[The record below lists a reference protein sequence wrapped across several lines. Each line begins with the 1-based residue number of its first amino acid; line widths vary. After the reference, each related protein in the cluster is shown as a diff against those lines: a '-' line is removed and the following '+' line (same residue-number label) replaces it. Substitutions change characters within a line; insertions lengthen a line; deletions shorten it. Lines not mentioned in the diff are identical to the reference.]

1 MGKLNVPTDEYA
13 ISPKRKFRDLSEE
26 FIEENKDF
34 IVKIP
39 ANEFIYDKDNEKYY
53 GEITDESVQDM
64 ALDMMTDGFKG
75 VIMAYPITVD
85 GQRKY
90 QIESGHRRCTAAK
103 SAGITE
109 IPTIIT
115 EPPKTD
121 SERVIRLIKMNL
133 HGRPD
138 LSPTKKAKIIEALM
152 SAHKEERIKAG
163 LKADNATLTDIV
175 STEMELSTK
184 SIDKYKALL
193 KLVPKLQVLAD
204 SGIAFSALIQAVTL
218 PEDKQEMLAF
228 SINSEISESGIDN
241 ISRQWVI
248 NKIEILRREF
258 YDEPKQP
265 KKIAKRRDGSKI
277 ITKCLKDFDDLVN
290 GNAIFKENEKHIAVE
305 NLKKLRENIDKKIDE
320 LSE

>member
-39 ANEFIYDKDNEKYY
+39 ANELIYDKDNEKYY
-53 GEITDESVQDM
+53 GEITDESIQDM
-64 ALDMMTDGFKG
+64 ALDMSTDGFKG
-75 VIMAYPITVD
+75 VIMAYPVMVD

-90 QIESGHRRCTAAK
+90 QIESGHRRYTAAK
-103 SAGITE
+103 CAGITE

-152 SAHKEERIKAG
+152 SAQ
-163 LKADNATLTDIV
+163 
-175 STEMELSTK
+175 MELSTK

-193 KLVPKLQVLAD
+193 KLVPKLQALAD

-290 GNAIFKENEKHIAVE
+290 GNAVFKENEKHIAVE

>member
-1 MGKLNVPTDEYA
+1 
-13 ISPKRKFRDLSEE
+13 
-26 FIEENKDF
+26 
-34 IVKIP
+34 
-39 ANEFIYDKDNEKYY
+39 
-53 GEITDESVQDM
+53 M
-64 ALDMMTDGFKG
+64 A
-75 VIMAYPITVD
+75 
-85 GQRKY
+85 
-90 QIESGHRRCTAAK
+90 
-103 SAGITE
+103 
-109 IPTIIT
+109 
-115 EPPKTD
+115 
-121 SERVIRLIKMNL
+121 
-133 HGRPD
+133 
-138 LSPTKKAKIIEALM
+138 
-152 SAHKEERIKAG
+152 AHKEERIKAG

-290 GNAIFKENEKHIAVE
+290 GNAVFKENEKHIAVE

>member
-39 ANEFIYDKDNEKYY
+39 VNELIYDRDNEKYY

-64 ALDMMTDGFKG
+64 ALDMSTDGFKG
-75 VIMAYPITVD
+75 VIMAYP
-85 GQRKY
+85 
-90 QIESGHRRCTAAK
+90 
-103 SAGITE
+103 
-109 IPTIIT
+109 
-115 EPPKTD
+115 
-121 SERVIRLIKMNL
+121 VIRLIKMNL

-152 SAHKEERIKAG
+152 AAHKEERIKAG
-163 LKADNATLTDIV
+163 RKADNATLTDIV

-204 SGIAFSALIQAVTL
+204 SGSYASGGQAG
-218 PEDKQEMLAF
+218 DAGFFNQF
-228 SINSEISESGIDN
+228 
-241 ISRQWVI
+241 
-248 NKIEILRREF
+248 
-258 YDEPKQP
+258 
-265 KKIAKRRDGSKI
+265 
-277 ITKCLKDFDDLVN
+277 
-290 GNAIFKENEKHIAVE
+290 
-305 NLKKLRENIDKKIDE
+305 
-320 LSE
+320 

>member
-1 MGKLNVPTDEYA
+1 MGKLNVPTDEYT

-26 FIEENKDF
+26 FIEDNKDS

-39 ANEFIYDKDNEKYY
+39 ANKLIYDKDNEKYY

-75 VIMAYPITVD
+75 VIMAYPVTVD

-90 QIESGHRRCTAAK
+90 QIESGHRRYTAAK

-115 EPPKTD
+115 EPPKTN

-133 HGRPD
+133 HGRQD

-152 SAHKEERIKAG
+152 TAHKEERIKAG
-163 LKADNATLTDIV
+163 LKADNATLTHIV
-175 STEMELSTK
+175 SIEMELSPK
-184 SIDKYKALL
+184 SIDKYRALL
-193 KLVPKLQVLAD
+193 KLNTKLQALAD
-204 SGIAFSALIQAVTL
+204 AGIAFSALIQAVTL

-228 SINSEISESGIDN
+228 SINSEIESSGIDN

-258 YDEPKQP
+258 YDAPREP

-277 ITKCLKDFDDLVN
+277 ITKCLKDFDDLIN
-290 GNAIFKENEKHIAVE
+290 GNAIVKEKEKKAAID
-305 NLKKLRENIDKKIDE
+305 NLKKLRESIDKKIDE
-320 LSE
+320 LSD